1 MLFFIWLVLSYLSGA
16 IPWSVWLGERFF
28 HVDPRKQSDGNPG
41 AANAYR
47 AAGWRLGVSV
57 LALDFLKACLPVLVA
72 RQWLG
77 FSGWELFW
85 IALMP
90 TVGHAFSIFLR
101 LRGGRALVTMFGV
114 WTGLTLYE
122 VPLVMGATAILAT
135 LLLKKDEHRTLAIP
149 LALVPYLALR
159 GASLWLICLALAQT
173 LILLIKIYGSD
184 VSRLAAR
191 RQDA

>member
-1 MLFFIWLVLSYLSGA
+1 MLFFFWLVLPYLSGA

-28 HVDPRKQSDGNPG
+28 RVDPRKQPDGNPG
-41 AANAYR
+41 AANAFR

-57 LALDFLKACLPVLVA
+57 LLLDFFKAFLTVLLA
-72 RQWLG
+72 RLWLE

-90 TVGHAFSIFLR
+90 TLGHAFSIFLR

-114 WTGLTLYE
+114 WAGLTLYE
-122 VPLVMGATAILAT
+122 IPLVMGATAL
-135 LLLKKDEHRTLAIP
+135 LSLVLLKKDEHRTLAIP
-149 LALVPYLALR
+149 IALVPYLAIR
-159 GASLWLICLALAQT
+159 GASLWMICLALAQA

-184 VSRLAAR
+184 LGRLTVR
-191 RQDA
+191 RQNA